1 MFVYEQQVKKGYFGK
16 IINNPYP
23 EIANYI
29 SEKYSKN
36 DTVVFASHHQVALTL
51 IYLKRSDVICK
62 VVESKENNNKIYI
75 KNNINNKIEL
85 FDFAGKTTG
94 FGN

>member
-1 MFVYEQQVKKGYFGK
+1 M
-16 IINNPYP
+16 
-23 EIANYI
+23 
-29 SEKYSKN
+29 
-36 DTVVFASHHQVALTL
+36 
-51 IYLKRSDVICK
+51 KRSDVICK